1 MGGIAA
7 IGALMS
13 GVALGGIG
21 LAMGSGGGGGRSSG
35 IPSIGSK
42 PSSPAAR
49 SMASQE
55 DSALTSQFQTS
66 QMQNTQKAMS
76 YNDQPNR
83 SYVDNPNRLR
93 NIINAFN
100 SQNQNQNQNQNGQ

>member
-13 GVALGGIG
+13 GIALGGIG
-21 LAMGSGGGGGRSSG
+21 LAMGSGGGRGSSAL
-35 IPSIGSK
+35 PSLGSK

-100 SQNQNQNQNQNGQ
+100 SQNQNQNGQ